1 METEL
6 EPTPPGLTRDAG
18 WQLGVRRTVPAHADE
33 VWRRLL
39 SEWLPAWLG
48 VDTVP
53 QMVGAPL
60 RSGGSLHGRIVG
72 CHVGRRVRVRWTP
85 RTLDHETVFQV
96 TLQEAGEGTVLAVHQ
111 ERLLGAAERQALLE
125 HWTTLLD
132 ALVVQLRAERG
143 TSQDLRG

>member
-6 EPTPPGLTRDAG
+6 EPMPPGLTRDAG
-18 WQLGVRRTVPAHADE
+18 WQLGVRRTVPAHVDE

-60 RSGGSLHGRIVG
+60 CSGGSLHGRIVG
-72 CHVGRRVRVRWTP
+72 CHVGRRVRVRWTRAAGWAMGTAARGSGTTSP
-85 RTLDHETVFQV
+85 RRRRP
-96 TLQEAGEGTVLAVHQ
+96 A
-111 ERLLGAAERQALLE
+111 RRM
-125 HWTTLLD
+125 
-132 ALVVQLRAERG
+132 RMRI
-143 TSQDLRG
+143 